1 MSAKVGRNDLC
12 PCGSG
17 KKYKKCC
24 LALVGITE
32 PSDDLFTR
40 YNNLLTLTKIKLE
53 QAYMAQIKKVRD
65 EAKQIF
71 LRYTTRDNLSNEYEA
86 LFSDWLWFDKT
97 DSEDNTLG
105 FHYLQVNG
113 PHMDA
118 DLAACLS
125 SLTLSYLSIYE
136 VIGMEDEFLKVKDIF
151 TDLEVKV
158 LVKEAFDAAGS
169 LLLARL
175 VHLPEASIFSGM
187 VLVMENEGDRLD
199 FLTLHF
205 NYLKELSNDT
215 ILNIFKFQGAI
226 ILGLFD
232 HAYKKV
238 RLNLNDIRYA
248 KLANEERSTLIKAL
262 ESNADFIHLY
272 NLEDYVWFK
281 FLNNDEGYA
290 RLAIDAD
297 TIILSAESIDN
308 IYQLQGQVLSILPEL
323 DFTIINSLFIKQKP
337 SLDYADM
344 WFTIMKDQESDRWLN
359 TPMEDIENRTP
370 REFLSEENG
379 QIRLLEKINVLL
391 ADTTDEQRDFMNYLT
406 QVVQNMVI

>member
-32 PSDDLFTR
+32 PTDDLFTR

-65 EAKQIF
+65 EAKQLF
-71 LRYTTRDNLSNEYEA
+71 LRYTTRDNLSGEYES

-118 DLAACLS
+118 DLTACLS
-125 SLTLSYLSIYE
+125 SLTLSYLSIYQ

-187 VLVMENEGDRLD
+187 VLVMENEDDRLS
-199 FLTLHF
+199 FLTSHF
-205 NYLKELSNDT
+205 NYLKSLSNDT
-215 ILNIFKFQGAI
+215 ILNLFKFQGAI

-232 HAYKKV
+232 HAYNKV
-238 RLNLNDIRYA
+238 ILNLSDIRYA
-248 KLANEERSTLIKAL
+248 KLKSEENASLMEAL
-262 ESNADFIHLY
+262 QNNGDFEYLY
-272 NLEDYVWFK
+272 RVEDYSWFK
-281 FLNNDEGYA
+281 LNNINTYA
-290 RLAIDAD
+290 RIAINDD
-297 TIILSAESIDN
+297 VVILSAEN
-308 IYQLQGQVLSILPEL
+308 IGDINYLLEVVLSILPTL

-337 SLDYADM
+337 SLDYANM
-344 WFTIMKDQESDRWLN
+344 WFTIMKDQESERWLN
-359 TPMEDIENRTP
+359 TPMEDIENQTP
-370 REFLSEENG
+370 RELLSEENG